1 MDGYNKLIRSQMIAN
16 AIFDDRL
23 IKAKGED
30 LRRRGYRTMFILKS
44 IFYKPFNGL
53 WKMATR
59 LDFSTDR
66 DSITEYI
73 DEYNRLF
80 KNRYTF
86 TNFETDHIM
95 DGNKLVMYG
104 HDLNG
109 PLVEGI
115 FGIEE
120 YAL

>member
-30 LRRRGYRTMFILKS
+30 LRRRGYRTMIVLKS

-59 LDFSTDR
+59 LDFGHDR
-66 DSITEYI
+66 DTITEYVE
-73 DEYNRLF
+73 DYDRLF
-80 KNRYTF
+80 KNHYTF
-86 TNFETDHIM
+86 TDFEMDRIM
-95 DGNKLVMYG
+95 DGEKIIMKG
-104 HDLNG
+104 QDLNG